1 METEKVLK
9 LIDAGF
15 SAEEIRAMMQ
25 PQEKPEEKPE
35 DQKEKP
41 EDQKEKPED
50 QKEKPEDQKEKP
62 EEKSAAKQ
70 PESVNDIFM
79 AELNKT
85 LEAMNDTLKSIQ
97 SANIRH
103 SKGQQPESPVDIASD
118 ILAEV
123 IAPQKGKSK

>member
-1 METEKVLK
+1 METEKILK

-15 SAEEIRAMMQ
+15 SAEEIRGMMQ
-25 PQEKPEEKPE
+25 PQEAPEETPEEKPE
-35 DQKEKP
+35 ET
-41 EDQKEKPED
+41 
-50 QKEKPEDQKEKP
+50 P
-62 EEKSAAKQ
+62 EEKPAAKQ
-70 PESVNDIFM
+70 PENVNDIFM

-123 IAPQKGKSK
+123 IAPRKGKTK

>member
-15 SAEEIRAMMQ
+15 TADEIRSMIQ
-25 PQEKPEEKPE
+25 PAADPEEKPAE
-35 DQKEKP
+35 VP
-41 EDQKEKPED
+41 EEQPAA
-50 QKEKPEDQKEKP
+50 P
-62 EEKSAAKQ
+62 EEKPAEKA

-79 AELNKT
+79 NELNKT
-85 LEAMNDTLKSIQ
+85 LEKMNETLRDIQ
-97 SANIRH
+97 TANIRH

-123 IAPQKGKSK
+123 IAPQKGKKNER

>member
-15 SAEEIRAMMQ
+15 SAEEIRGMMQ
-25 PQEKPEEKPE
+25 PPKDQKEDPEKKPEDQKEKSE

-41 EDQKEKPED
+41 EDQKEKP
-50 QKEKPEDQKEKP
+50 
-62 EEKSAAKQ
+62 AAKQ

-103 SKGQQPESPVDIASD
+103 SKGQQPDSPVDIASD

-123 IAPQKGKSK
+123 IAPQKGKSE

>member
-25 PQEKPEEKPE
+25 PQEKPE
-35 DQKEKP
+35 
-41 EDQKEKPED
+41 EKPED

>member
-25 PQEKPEEKPE
+25 PQEKPE
-35 DQKEKP
+35 
-41 EDQKEKPED
+41 
-50 QKEKPEDQKEKP
+50 EKPEDQKEKP

-103 SKGQQPESPVDIASD
+103 SKGQQPDSPVDIASN

-123 IAPQKGKSK
+123 IAPQKGKSE

>member
-25 PQEKPEEKPE
+25 PQEKPE
-35 DQKEKP
+35 EKP

>member
-25 PQEKPEEKPE
+25 PQEKPE
-35 DQKEKP
+35 EKP

-103 SKGQQPESPVDIASD
+103 SKGQQPDSPVDIASN

-123 IAPQKGKSK
+123 IAPQKGKSE

>member
-15 SAEEIRAMMQ
+15 SAEEIRGMMQ
-25 PQEKPEEKPE
+25 PPKDPEEKSEEKLEEKPEEKPE

-41 EDQKEKPED
+41 EEKP
-50 QKEKPEDQKEKP
+50 
-62 EEKSAAKQ
+62 AAKQ

-103 SKGQQPESPVDIASD
+103 SKGQQPESPVDIASN

-123 IAPQKGKSK
+123 ISPQKGKSK

>member
-1 METEKVLK
+1 METENVLK

-15 SAEEIRAMMQ
+15 SAEEIRSMMQ
-25 PQEKPEEKPE
+25 PQEKPEEKLE
-35 DQKEKP
+35 EKP
-41 EDQKEKPED
+41 EDQE
-50 QKEKPEDQKEKP
+50 EKP

-85 LEAMNDTLKSIQ
+85 LEAMNDTLRSIQ

-103 SKGQQPESPVDIASD
+103 SKGQQPESPVDIASN

-123 IAPQKGKSK
+123 IAPQKGKTK